1 MDYGFAYV
9 DGPAQWRFPVAFQII
24 LMFLLVAMTYVLP
37 ESPRYLMKQG
47 KKEEAKVVLAAL
59 EGKNVPLDD
68 PRVLNLFAEIET
80 AMEMESAGGPFK
92 YTELFTG
99 GKLQNFRRIVL
110 CFTCGAFQQL
120 TGINMISKH
129 TPCLFS
135 IFWTNITDF
144 LVAQYS
150 AVIFQTIGLSRH
162 MSLLM
167 GGISGIEYFCAGLIP
182 IWIIDKVSR
191 RSLLIGGSIGCCVCM
206 TVLAI
211 TQHDG
216 SVPAGYVG
224 VAMVFL
230 FNTSLAIG
238 WLTIPWL
245 YGPEVC
251 TRQRGNAMASAAFW
265 YVMSDVPAP
274 AALMSQ

>member
-47 KKEEAKVVLAAL
+47 KKEEAKGVLAAL

-80 AMEMESAGGPFK
+80 AMEMESAGGHFK

-135 IFWTNITDF
+135 IF
-144 LVAQYS
+144 
-150 AVIFQTIGLSRH
+150 
-162 MSLLM
+162 
-167 GGISGIEYFCAGLIP
+167 
-182 IWIIDKVSR
+182 
-191 RSLLIGGSIGCCVCM
+191 
-206 TVLAI
+206 
-211 TQHDG
+211 
-216 SVPAGYVG
+216 
-224 VAMVFL
+224 
-230 FNTSLAIG
+230 
-238 WLTIPWL
+238 
-245 YGPEVC
+245 
-251 TRQRGNAMASAAFW
+251 
-265 YVMSDVPAP
+265 
-274 AALMSQ
+274 